1 MEIELPDGTILDA
14 PDDADPSA
22 VAKAYLA
29 KQQPRRSPLEY
40 ASGLAAAANQG
51 MTLGFADEIQAG
63 GESLLN
69 SLTGGRVGAPYRQSL
84 ERQRNERA
92 AFAGDNPWASGLAT
106 GAGAVVPG
114 ALSAGAR
121 LIAAPVTNAAPG
133 AFQLLRES
141 LFGGGTPVRPV
152 NTVVDAVREGAR
164 AGAVPGFVAGAGT
177 AEPGQR
183 LEGAILGG
191 GMGAAVGGAVGGAMQ
206 GANWIM
212 GKATPWLRKVVDSLN
227 VDNAAG
233 VSRVAPAGPTQPVS
247 SAPITAAEARILRAM
262 EEGGVSPEDAAMAL
276 RRARELNV
284 PLGLMDVGGQPLQR
298 VARGVRV
305 APGEGS
311 AIIDDALDTRAAGQR
326 ERVIGQLER
335 RFGRVSTPNA
345 GIRSDALLNKARS
358 ESSPLYDAVD
368 ALPPVIQPGQRMG
381 GTTIGAVDNP
391 EIRRALETPFVR
403 ERIQAV
409 EAGRAA
415 LGRGTAPLYDA
426 SGRIA
431 RPVTFRDID
440 MAKQQ
445 IDEGLQVIYN
455 APARPQEPSPYT
467 SRDFLNNLQALR
479 RQFVQAADSAPGGD
493 VYATARQSFAGP
505 AQARTAFD
513 TGRALV
519 GGEAVELADVQA
531 ELAASGPAQRKWI
544 ERGFLEGL
552 RGKIDRVP
560 NLTGN
565 RNVLAAFYGNPAD
578 QAKVQEMVNPRR
590 RGLLDEGL
598 MLENRAAQT
607 RNYVAKGSQSADKI
621 VDAIDQKAADV
632 AMDVAAGNKVGMIR
646 GAMQWLSGKVA
657 RETNAEIARQLANF
671 DNPAAQQAFLQRL
684 IELRR
689 IGALQAQDVAATARA
704 MAVQTRTEGE

>member
-84 ERQRNERA
+84 ERQRKERA

-121 LIAAPVTNAAPG
+121 LIAAPATNAAPG

-141 LFGGGTPVRPV
+141 LFGGGAPVRPV

-233 VSRVAPAGPTQPVS
+233 VSRVAPAGPTQPTS

-284 PLGLMDVGGQPLQR
+284 PLGLVDVGGQPLQR
-298 VARGVRV
+298 VARGART

-311 AIIDDALDTRAAGQR
+311 AILDDALTGRAAGQTD
-326 ERVIGQLER
+326 RVISQLER
-335 RFGRVSTPNA
+335 GFGRTSTSDA
-345 GIRSDALLNKARS
+345 GSRADALLSKARS
-358 ESSPLYDAVD
+358 DSSPLYRDLAK
-368 ALPPVIQPGQRMG
+368 LPDIDDPVVSRIMQ
-381 GTTIGAVDNP
+381 
-391 EIRRALETPFVR
+391 TPFVR
-403 ERIQAV
+403 QKFQDL
-409 EAGRAA
+409 EAARAS
-415 LGRGTAPLYDA
+415 LGQPVLPLYDEA
-426 SGRIA
+426 GNFA
-431 RPVTFRDID
+431 RPVTFRDVD
-440 MAKQQ
+440 AAKQLM
-445 IDEGLQVIYN
+445 DETL
-455 APARPQEPSPYT
+455 RPVYQQGPRPPGSVDIS
-467 SRDFLNNLQALR
+467 SRQFRENLQGIR
-479 RQFVQAADSAPGGD
+479 RELVSAADAAPGGEL
-493 VYATARQSFAGP
+493 YARARSSYAGP
-505 AQARTAFD
+505 AQARDAFEA
-513 TGRALV
+513 GR
-519 GGEAVELADVQA
+519 ELIRRPTEIADVRA
-531 ELAASGPAQRKWI
+531 ELRGASPAERKWY
-544 ERGFLEGL
+544 ERGAIEAL
-552 RGKIDRVP
+552 RGKIESTPD
-560 NLTGN
+560 LTGN
-565 RNVLAAFYGNPAD
+565 RNVLSSFYGNRAD
-578 QAKVQEMVNPRR
+578 RAKVLEVVNPRR
-590 RGLLDEGL
+590 RGLLDEAL

-607 RNYVAKGSQSADKI
+607 RNFVQSGSQTADK
-621 VDAIDQKAADV
+621 AAELLDQTTDLATDV
-632 AMDVAAGNKVGMIR
+632 ATGNKLGAFR
-646 GAMQWLSGKVA
+646 GALQWLSGKVG
-657 RETNAEIARQLANF
+657 RETNAAIARQLANF
-671 DNPAAQQAFLQRL
+671 DNPEAQQAFLQRL